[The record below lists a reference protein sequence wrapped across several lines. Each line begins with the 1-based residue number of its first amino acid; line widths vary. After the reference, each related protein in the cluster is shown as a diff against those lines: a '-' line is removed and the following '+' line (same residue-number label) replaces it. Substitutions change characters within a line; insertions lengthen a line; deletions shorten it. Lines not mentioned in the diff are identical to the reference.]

1 MDLSAT
7 LDAPCSPAELFAWV
21 DDLGRYP
28 EWLAIVT
35 RADPDGDSAWH
46 VDLRGRV
53 GPLAR
58 SKRLR
63 MVRTV
68 CEPERR
74 VVFERAENDGR
85 NHAEWML
92 RATVEP
98 RDAGSRL
105 VMDLH
110 YGGGFWGPVVE
121 HLLRDEIDASR
132 AKLLALVSGRTR

>member
-28 EWLAIVT
+28 AWLAIVT
-35 RADPDGDSAWH
+35 RAEPDGDSAWQ

-68 CEPERR
+68 WEPERR
-74 VVFERAENDGR
+74 AVFERAENDGR
-85 NHAEWML
+85 NHAEWVL
-92 RATVEP
+92 RATVDP
-98 RDAGSRL
+98 RDDGSRL
-105 VMDLH
+105 VMELH
-110 YGGGFWGPVVE
+110 YSGGLWGPVVE
-121 HLLRDEIDASR
+121 RLLRDEIDAGR
-132 AKLLALVSGRTR
+132 AKLLDLVSGRTR